1 MGFTTVDTCR
11 FDVSTSHNVQHVYY
25 CELLAKFENPKTASP
40 ASVPVHLDALDGRV
54 AEREPVGVD
63 DVVGR
68 VRVIEAED
76 LDNVLKAKS
85 RY

>member
-1 MGFTTVDTCR
+1 M
-11 FDVSTSHNVQHVYY
+11 YY

-63 DVVGR
+63 YVVGS
-68 VRVIEAED
+68 VRVLEAKYLYD
-76 LDNVLKAKS
+76 VLEVEM
-85 RY
+85 